1 MYRRFRRY
9 VSFYFYAGLAHA
21 DHCHLLTFFD
31 IENRKLIQNLA
42 YIDASGSTYPDVF
55 PLGLAQQDRPYLLM
69 ICVWICTNILPKIDG
84 FSALQLVCIPWSFS
98 AGPRHIADIFSWR
111 PKPFL
116 VVKCSTDSYFGISR
130 LYLCSSWHLLSEKSS
145 AWNPVHLDNA
155 DRMFIS
161 VCYFYFVTQTNCPEI
176 DTLCTVSID
185 YRQKIF

>member
-98 AGPRHIADIFSWR
+98 AGPRHIADIFS
-111 PKPFL
+111 
-116 VVKCSTDSYFGISR
+116 
-130 LYLCSSWHLLSEKSS
+130 
-145 AWNPVHLDNA
+145 
-155 DRMFIS
+155 
-161 VCYFYFVTQTNCPEI
+161 
-176 DTLCTVSID
+176 
-185 YRQKIF
+185 